1 MLRSDVYAVAALFG
15 AVLMVVGIRRGGRLG
30 VMMAMGAAACFA
42 LRTAA
47 PYGKWKLPT
56 A

>member
-1 MLRSDVYAVAALFG
+1 VLRSDVYAVAALFG
-15 AVLMVVGIRRGGRLG
+15 AVLMVVGIRGGRLG
-30 VMMAMGAAACFA
+30 VMMAVGAAACFA

-47 PYGKWKLPT
+47 LYGKWKLPT